1 MSAIAKPFRRLFVPA
16 GVLLGAA
23 FVGIQFIRPP
33 LENPPVT
40 GDFQAPVAVKNI
52 VQRACY
58 DCHSN
63 QTDLRWFDK
72 VAPVYWQV
80 ADHVKEGRAGL
91 NFSTWQSLPP
101 ADQKAKLWESVNQ
114 ILAGAMPLSEYTL
127 AHPEAKVSAQDVA
140 VLKQYVAS
148 LAKNPPADT
157 AKLNAADRQ
166 YRHWQPNKAAP
177 AAVPVAP
184 NGIAYL
190 PDYKNWQAISTT
202 ERFDNGTMRVV
213 FGNDVAVKAIRDKHI
228 NPWPNG
234 TAFAK
239 VAWDQL
245 VDAQG
250 NVRPGAFKQVEYML
264 KDDQKYAATKGWGW
278 ARFKTPKLVPYG
290 KDALFTTECIHCH
303 QPMKNNDF
311 VFTQPIKH

>member
-1 MSAIAKPFRRLFVPA
+1 MRTVVHPFRRL
-16 GVLLGAA
+16 LLPLVALLVAA
-23 FVGIQFIRPP
+23 FVGLQFVQPH

-40 GDFQAPVAVKNI
+40 GDFQAPVAVKSI

-63 QTDLRWFDK
+63 QTELRWFDK
-72 VAPVYWQV
+72 VAPVSWRV
-80 ADHVKEGRAGL
+80 AEHVRDGRASL

-101 ADQKAKLWESVNQ
+101 DAQKAKLWESVNQ
-114 ILAGAMPLSEYTL
+114 ILAGAMPLADY
-127 AHPEAKVSAQDVA
+127 AQVHPAAKLSAQDVT

-148 LAKNPPADT
+148 LAQNPPADT
-157 AKLNAADRQ
+157 AKRNAAARQ
-166 YRHWQPNKAAP
+166 YQHWQPDAAAP
-177 AAVPVAP
+177 ARVPVAP
-184 NGIAYL
+184 NGVAYL

-202 ERFDNGTMRVV
+202 ERLDNGTMRVV
-213 FGNDVAVKAIRDKHI
+213 FGNAVAVQAIRENHI

-245 VDAQG
+245 ADAEG

-278 ARFKTPKLVPYG
+278 ARFKTPELVPYG
-290 KDALFTTECIHCH
+290 KDALFTNECIRCH
-303 QPMKNNDF
+303 QPQKNNDF
-311 VFTQPIKH
+311 VFTQPFKN